1 MRNVTH
7 SATNA
12 IDVWDYVGSIPG
24 SDLEGYTV
32 LVGHVDRVY
41 RNSHATF
48 DHVLVPTETKNVYLT
63 IVVDLTDESV
73 HGHRILNLN
82 AEYGVDQ
89 P

>member
-1 MRNVTH
+1 MRDVTH

-12 IDVWDYVGSIPG
+12 IDVWDYVSSIPG

-48 DHVLVPTETKNVYLT
+48 VPTETMNVYLT
-63 IVVDLTDESV
+63 IVVDLTDEGV